1 MQVVLLADVQNGYAS
16 QWIRIANT
24 QGVEDIH
31 IGDCFREQGF
41 GKGAEELKVAGVDI
55 SPIGGFSK
63 LFVDRGGNATQPE
76 VHRLGCVFEMV
87 AIAPPVHEPGLHDS
101 DTDRLLRRPAGE
113 GVVTMDVPANSIREQ
128 AAGRGRGR
136 PPGSKNK
143 PKPELVEMPAGF
155 E

>member
-1 MQVVLLADVQNGYAS
+1 MDERRDSEYHRRMELVLLADVQNGYAS
-16 QWIRIANT
+16 SWIRIANT
-24 QGVEDIH
+24 AGVEDIH

-55 SPIGGFSK
+55 SPVGGFSK
-63 LFVDRGGNATQPE
+63 LFVDRGANATQPE

-87 AIAPPVHEPGLHDS
+87 SIAVGPSTVS
-101 DTDRLLRRPAGE
+101 PAF
-113 GVVTMDVPANSIREQ
+113 DSIREQ

-143 PKPELVEMPAGF
+143 PKPERVEMPVGF